1 MYEDQQKQVFD
12 LWVSEEQMPTMRLS
26 LQALDVLH
34 TEKTEYQHLAIVDTM
49 PFGRVLFL
57 DGIIQTTVKDEFVY
71 HEMITHPALNT
82 HGNPK
87 NVLVIGGGDGGAIR
101 EILKYPTVEKATL
114 VEIDEKVVKYSKKYL
129 PEISFA
135 LDDPKVEVRFE
146 DGIKHVAGHKGV
158 YDVITVD
165 SPDPIGP
172 AVGLFARDFYQ
183 NIFEALT
190 DDGIFV
196 AQTESP
202 WFNRD
207 LIARVYK
214 DISSI
219 FPITRLMLAYIPSY
233 PGGMWSF
240 TMGSRKY
247 DPLDFDESKFPGY
260 KTRYYTPKIHKAAFV
275 LPPFVEELLK

>member
-1 MYEDQQKQVFD
+1 
-12 LWVSEEQMPTMRLS
+12 
-26 LQALDVLH
+26 
-34 TEKTEYQHLAIVDTM
+34 
-49 PFGRVLFL
+49 
-57 DGIIQTTVKDEFVY
+57 
-71 HEMITHPALNT
+71 
-82 HGNPK
+82 
-87 NVLVIGGGDGGAIR
+87 
-101 EILKYPTVEKATL
+101 
-114 VEIDEKVVKYSKKYL
+114 
-129 PEISFA
+129 
-135 LDDPKVEVRFE
+135 
-146 DGIKHVAGHKGV
+146 
-158 YDVITVD
+158 
-165 SPDPIGP
+165 
-172 AVGLFARDFYQ
+172 VGLFARDFYQ

-240 TMGSRKY
+240 TMGSKKY

-260 KTRYYTPKIHKAAFV
+260 KTRYYTPKIHKAAFA

>member
-1 MYEDQQKQVFD
+1 
-12 LWVSEEQMPTMRLS
+12 MPTMRLS

-183 NIFEALT
+183 NVFEALT

-233 PGGMWSF
+233 PGGMWS
-240 TMGSRKY
+240 
-247 DPLDFDESKFPGY
+247 
-260 KTRYYTPKIHKAAFV
+260 
-275 LPPFVEELLK
+275 